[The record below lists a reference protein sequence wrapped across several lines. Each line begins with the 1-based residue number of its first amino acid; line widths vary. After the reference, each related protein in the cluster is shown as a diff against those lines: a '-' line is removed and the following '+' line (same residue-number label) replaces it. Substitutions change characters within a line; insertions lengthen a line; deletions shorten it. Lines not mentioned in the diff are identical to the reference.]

1 LQTWIGIVLGVVI
14 GLGIIYLPLL
24 IRQAMIPNLMV
35 SGTRDEQDLAS
46 AKAEGVEEDAVQGEM
61 LPILVAIIGLGVG
74 IAYVTYLL
82 ARGRQA

>member
-1 LQTWIGIVLGVVI
+1 MQTWIGIVLGVVI

>member
-1 LQTWIGIVLGVVI
+1 MQTWIGIVLGVVI

-46 AKAEGVEEDAVQGEM
+46 AKAEGVEEDVVQGEM